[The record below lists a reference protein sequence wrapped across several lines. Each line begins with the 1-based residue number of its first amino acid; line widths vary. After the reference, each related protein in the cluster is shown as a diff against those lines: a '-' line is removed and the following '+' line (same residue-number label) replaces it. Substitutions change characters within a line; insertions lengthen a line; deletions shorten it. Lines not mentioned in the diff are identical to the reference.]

1 MKIVGWLFLFWCC
14 LQTMETAQLREA
26 YKTAA
31 NSEKEAATF
40 IELTQ
45 HVDSSPVQQAYLG
58 AAFALKA
65 KFRGKKIKNL
75 KTAKKL
81 LEEAVSNKPDNIEI
95 RMIRLSIQESLPK
108 IAGYNAAISADKEFI
123 MANLKEIQ
131 NEKFKE
137 YLQGFIARS
146 KSFSTEEKSLLL
158 RL

>member
-1 MKIVGWLFLFWCC
+1 MKIISWLFLFWCC
-14 LQTMETAQLREA
+14 FQTVETTQLREA
-26 YKTAA
+26 YKTASD
-31 NSEKEAATF
+31 NEQEAAVF

-65 KFRGKKIKNL
+65 KFEGKKIKNL

-81 LEEAVSNKPDNIEI
+81 LEEAVSNTPDKIEI

-108 IAGYNAAISADKEFI
+108 IVGYNEAISSDKEFI
-123 MANLKEIQ
+123 TTHLKLVE
-131 NEKFKE
+131 NKKLKE